1 MPVRLVRHDPAEP
14 AELLA
19 LVLRFAG
26 LQPALGY
33 ASACAVVMRRRMSA
47 DAPGGGGEQS
57 GATPVRVPSGAHAI
71 DSSVSDADRST
82 YQCIERA
89 CRWCLAAV
97 AAAAAAAAAA
107 AKLRSF
113 PLRSFPLRSFP
124 LLSFPL
130 RAAAAAAA
138 GLNRTQRRMI
148 PVVHIR
154 NGPSEP
160 GYPHTVAR
168 STQPV
173 SLRECV
179 RNGDKAQILNQRRS
193 ARRGHVVQ
201 LKVQER
207 AAVRR
212 TRGAQAEAR
221 AQLVH
226 LPHA

>member
-1 MPVRLVRHDPAEP
+1 MRPSLIGEVPVPVRLVRHDPAEP

-82 YQCIERA
+82 YRCIERA
-89 CRWCLAAV
+89 CRWCV
-97 AAAAAAAAAA
+97 AAAAAAA

-124 LLSFPL
+124 LRSFPL
-130 RAAAAAAA
+130 RASAASAASSRDTTRAGCREYLQQTTERHAA
-138 GLNRTQRRMI
+138 CNMRR
-148 PVVHIR
+148 
-154 NGPSEP
+154 
-160 GYPHTVAR
+160 
-168 STQPV
+168 
-173 SLRECV
+173 CV
-179 RNGDKAQILNQRRS
+179 RS
-193 ARRGHVVQ
+193 H
-201 LKVQER
+201 
-207 AAVRR
+207 
-212 TRGAQAEAR
+212 AR
-221 AQLVH
+221 ATQYRMACRCANH
-226 LPHA
+226 GA